1 MCRGQLPDDARLTR
15 RLACLFQVS
24 TCARL
29 ARRLEYVQE
38 TLQKLQVRA
47 RRIDKSIWAAR
58 VAADKMCSPSPT
70 QRSGDV
76 DKCSQAKLKPLTLL
90 LEDVK
95 KCAEEFKKV
104 RRPINKAS
112 AQLRLTLRPRQLSG
126 ASKFK
131 RAMRAAEFKEKFEKY
146 DTELTRIQTD
156 LLLREVSGLSDAQA
170 EVFKVQ
176 LSAAEAHRR
185 DLEAMMEELRAE
197 NARLI
202 QEVEATGSK
211 EIQVAMG
218 KLRSESKS
226 ALDALASQAAEQK
239 KMLEAMSAKGAQDL
253 GDLSTKMD
261 RIAANAAS
269 SAAAAAAAT
278 MSATAATAATERLA
292 IQHAEATA
300 ELKELLKA
308 SGAAASA
315 DAKRLQDGMHE
326 SQVKLKA
333 AVNNCN
339 VQLKEALRD
348 AQKSLSAEGKAAAK
362 EILENV
368 EAVQVMTEA
377 QLHLLGDVAKEV
389 AEIKTTLNK
398 VVDTTGHIDANV
410 VTLLKQMQELRL
422 AKDTPPPDPQARKDA
437 LLAALS
443 KIRSSAA
450 SVDVA
455 MQGVYN
461 ADPGE
466 AVQSALKSVQRA
478 VQLVGILALSLEEKT
493 KMLQP
498 ALTPRLTVKTV
509 EGALET
515 CTGVSKHTPA
525 EVIADKRAPLRA
537 ALDQLVAANEEGNA
551 ALSGA
556 GSHAAAKVPP
566 GWARDLWTYAFT
578 AFAYSGS
585 MSTLMSAKNSGYP
598 GTCDDAR
605 LAQFAMQKQ
614 QDAALGAGNTVDVYE
629 WAAMALAAGDPISTA
644 LEVSTTNSSGL
655 EAQRLL
661 DRFISFANAN
671 KADDSFKIFVD
682 LVPPAGSVGNTGPYF
697 TMTGQPVP
705 YPVRGLGTER
715 LVSSSTYEAFI
726 GDLVKLEVTATQD
739 CYFYLVEQDS
749 GGGICPLIPWNENV
763 KNVDNRLIANVTR
776 PVPMGNDGFQIRFK
790 RPAGLERVLVFGVKQ
805 PIIDWGN
812 FASIEN
818 DTRRSGFIMRGMA
831 SEAVKP
837 GVSVATYELKFQL
850 NERSNAN
857 R

>member
-1 MCRGQLPDDARLTR
+1 M
-15 RLACLFQVS
+15 
-24 TCARL
+24 
-29 ARRLEYVQE
+29 
-38 TLQKLQVRA
+38 RA
-47 RRIDKSIWAAR
+47 RQVNA
-58 VAADKMCSPSPT
+58 
-70 QRSGDV
+70 
-76 DKCSQAKLKPLTLL
+76 
-90 LEDVK
+90 
-95 KCAEEFKKV
+95 
-104 RRPINKAS
+104 
-112 AQLRLTLRPRQLSG
+112 
-126 ASKFK
+126 ASKVK

-146 DTELTRIQTD
+146 ETELTRIQTD

-170 EVFKVQ
+170 EAFKYQ

-202 QEVEATGSK
+202 QEVEATGAK
-211 EIQVAMG
+211 EVQAAMG

-239 KMLEAMSAKGAQDL
+239 KLLEAMRSKGVQDIGELSA
-253 GDLSTKMD
+253 KMD

-278 MSATAATAATERLA
+278 MSATAATAATEKLA
-292 IQHAEATA
+292 MQHAEATA

-315 DAKRLQDGMHE
+315 EAKRLQDGMNE

-339 VQLKEALRD
+339 VQLKEALHD

-368 EAVQVMTEA
+368 EAVQIMAEA

-389 AEIKTTLNK
+389 AEIKKTLNQ
-398 VVDTTGHIDANV
+398 VVGITGNIDANV
-410 VTLLKQMQELRL
+410 VTLMKQVQELLL

-443 KIRSSAA
+443 KIRNSAA

-478 VQLVGILALSLEEKT
+478 VQLVGISALSLEEKT

-498 ALTPRLTVKTV
+498 ALTPRLIVKTV

-525 EVIADKRAPLRA
+525 EVIADKLAPLRA
-537 ALDQLVAANEEGNA
+537 ALDQLVVANEEANA

-556 GSHAAAKVPP
+556 GSNAAAKVPP

-578 AFAYSGS
+578 AFAYSGP
-585 MSTLMSAKNSGYP
+585 MATLMSAKNSGYS

-614 QDAALGAGNTVDVYE
+614 QDAALGGGNTVDVYE
-629 WAAMALAAGDPISTA
+629 WAAMAQAAGDPITTA
-644 LEVSTTNSSGL
+644 LEVSKTSSSGL

-661 DRFISFANAN
+661 DRFLAFANAN

-682 LVPPAGSVGNTGPYF
+682 LVTPGTGAVATRGMKTTAVG
-697 TMTGQPVP
+697 
-705 YPVRGLGTER
+705 
-715 LVSSSTYEAFI
+715 STYKAKV
-726 GDLVKLEVTATQD
+726 GDPVHLSVMATQD

-749 GGGICPLIPWNENV
+749 SGALCPLVPWNETV
-763 KNVDNRLIANVTR
+763 PNVDNRLTANVAR
-776 PVPMGNDGFQIRFK
+776 PVPRQGDGFEIEFAP
-790 RPAGLERVLVFGVKQ
+790 PAGLERVFVFGVKQ
-805 PIIDWGN
+805 PINEWGN
-812 FASIEN
+812 VASIQN
-818 DTRRSGFIMRGMA
+818 TTQRGAALTRAMVTKVA
-831 SEAVKP
+831 STVAVA
-837 GVSVATYELKFQL
+837 SFQL
-850 NERSNAN
+850 QFQLYE
-857 R
+857 